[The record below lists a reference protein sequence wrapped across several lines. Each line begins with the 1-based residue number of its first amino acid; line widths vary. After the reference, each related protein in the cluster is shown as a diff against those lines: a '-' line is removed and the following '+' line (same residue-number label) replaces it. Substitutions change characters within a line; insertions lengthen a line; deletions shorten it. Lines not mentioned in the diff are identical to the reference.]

1 MKSLADRM
9 KAGISAPEKNKF
21 EAAEGAMAAGNLL
34 LTPVAKQLPVAKKEE
49 VAPVSSPR
57 YQPKV
62 AEGTRAVIRENFS
75 FPPSDSELIEVLRSR
90 AGRAGVLL
98 NRSEILRAGL
108 AALSKLSDAEI
119 AAICD
124 QVPKIKT
131 GRPKSA

>member
-1 MKSLADRM
+1 MRSLADRM
-9 KAGISAPEKNKF
+9 KSGINAPEKNKF

-34 LTPVAKQLPVAKKEE
+34 LTPVAQLLPVATQEE
-49 VAPVSSPR
+49 VVPATSPR
-57 YQPKV
+57 NQPKV
-62 AEGTRAVIRENFS
+62 AEGARAVIRENFS
-75 FPPSDSELIEVLRSR
+75 FPPGDSELIEVLRKR
-90 AGRAGVLL
+90 AARGGVLL
-98 NRSEILRAGL
+98 NRSELLRAGL